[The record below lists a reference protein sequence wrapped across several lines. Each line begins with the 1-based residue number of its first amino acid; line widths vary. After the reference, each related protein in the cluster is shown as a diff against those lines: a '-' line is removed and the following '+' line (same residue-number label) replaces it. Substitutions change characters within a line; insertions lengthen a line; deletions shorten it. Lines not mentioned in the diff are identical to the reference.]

1 MTTLQQTIT
10 NTILAHKP
18 TVLAGL
24 LPLLLL
30 LPKFLRL
37 VGLIKARRLSLI
49 AHTKE
54 RVLILGATS
63 GIGRSLAVLY
73 AQRGA
78 SLCIVGRRDNLVNE
92 VVEECQRLTRASV
105 LGVMADFT
113 DVEDVLRV
121 RDTIEEGILS
131 LSMDFFRLEWG
142 GLDTLAI
149 VAGVSAL
156 QPLMEVAQVPKCTGF
171 SPNTAAKATKEGIQR
186 AKDVSNAAV
195 KGNFTGPLVSAV
207 TFIPFLQATSHSPSI
222 LLISSPA
229 AVIPAPTRSLY
240 GSTKAASLLLFQ
252 ALAIEHPRIKFTHVL
267 PGTVEGEFR
276 AGAVDGG
283 PVREKDPN
291 KHGLKKEAVARR
303 AIQAVDE
310 GEKNV
315 FMPWTMRAGHL
326 GYWLAPFVIEWIAS
340 KKYNFQ
346 A

>member
-121 RDTIEEGILS
+121 RDTIEK
-131 LSMDFFRLEWG
+131 EWG
-142 GLDTLAI
+142 SLDTLAI

-156 QPLMEVAQVPKCTGF
+156 QPLMDVAQVPKCTGF
-171 SPNTAAKATKEGIQR
+171 NPDTAAKATKEGIQR

-207 TFIPFLQATSHSPSI
+207 TFIPFLQATSRSPSI